1 MTTAT
6 AVLATVEKLDRFPRN
21 QARLGASQIAV
32 LGDFSSDFRIRLLAQ
47 GILWA
52 DQSAR
57 TTGTLSIAL
66 RDATPW
72 QAARLVAAMAA
83 DGLELQSEV
92 PAWLNANGL
101 RVLA

>member
-6 AVLATVEKLDRFPRN
+6 AVLATVEPRQRLPRKWVG
-21 QARLGASQIAV
+21 QAGGQTVI

-52 DQSAR
+52 DGTGR
-57 TTGTLSIAL
+57 TNGTFSIAL
-66 RDATPW
+66 RNATPW

-92 PAWLNANGL
+92 PAWLNENGL
-101 RVLA
+101 RVLS